1 MRRIN
6 VLTTVLI
13 ALLAAVSGAYLAN
26 PEGFKDTL
34 RSKEVYNSTRMA
46 DATAT
51 PNYTAEAFNAQAPA
65 AGEEAKP
72 AEVTAPVADAAPVAA
87 PAVTEAAPA
96 PAATPAPTTT
106 EVAPVAPVGAVTP
119 PPVAEA
125 PVAVE
130 LNLDIAEQMKDHE
143 IGSKD
148 APLKVYDYSSLTCP
162 HCGNFHNTIF
172 PKVKQYYIDTGKV
185 LWVVRAFPHNEAALR
200 AEMLARCMPR
210 DQYLKLEDMMF
221 ANQERWAFTSTPL
234 PNLSMLVRV
243 AGIDAAKFEA
253 CTTNKALEEAVLKLA
268 QDGTSQFKIGST
280 PTFILNDGRK
290 LEGGGT
296 YESFAYELDTELEK
310 IGDNKKAV
318 EQSTPAPEGK
328 L

>member
-34 RSKEVYNSTRMA
+34 RSKEVYSSTRMA
-46 DATAT
+46 DAATA
-51 PNYTAEAFNAQAPA
+51 PNYTAEAFNATAPA
-65 AGEEAKP
+65 AGEEVKP
-72 AEVTAPVADAAPVAA
+72 AEVAAPVVAAPTATPA
-87 PAVTEAAPA
+87 PAVTPPA
-96 PAATPAPTTT
+96 T
-106 EVAPVAPVGAVTP
+106 EVVPVAPAGAVTP
-119 PPVAEA
+119 PMPVAEA
-125 PVAVE
+125 PAATE

-200 AEMLARCMPR
+200 AEMLARCLPR
-210 DQYLKLEDMMF
+210 DQYLKMEDMMF